1 MDKRTII
8 AFLLIGAILVLTQT
22 TWYKKEILGLK
33 ELPPQANTLQDS
45 DTAAKSEAV
54 GEQEHVD
61 ISESIKGEDLDKMSR
76 ISTENKKPLSS
87 MNNLAVSSA
96 GQEIYIHT
104 SKYEAVLNTKGAT
117 VSSWKL
123 KDYYYD
129 ENLPVQLIKKD
140 GIGNLG
146 IQFAVNQDTIKT
158 YDFVFDVNKTAVDLT
173 TGKTEAILIF
183 ELTIDDNRVLKKT
196 YTFYNDKYI
205 FDLKI
210 ELINLGNVIDNQKYT
225 LTWLSGLEYTEK
237 NIGEDAQNSKSYIYT
252 GGGKEEFKLPE
263 KPNISESTEK
273 IEGKIDWVAIRTK
286 YFASIIFPKTD
297 DDISARLAGTTEP
310 LTEKKV
316 AKTYQ
321 AFLEMRI
328 PYSSRNTE
336 VRDFQ
341 VFLGP
346 LDYHIVKQYDDG
358 FDKIMG
364 YGPAII
370 RPFSKL
376 TIRVFRFLH
385 GFIPNY
391 GVVLIVFSI
400 LVKIVVYPL
409 TRKSYIAM
417 REMQKLQPL
426 MTEMREKYKNE
437 PQRLNKEMMVLY
449 KEHGVNP
456 LSGCLPTLLQMPLL
470 WSIFLVFRN
479 TIQLRHAE
487 FIWWINDLSSPD
499 TILLPFSL
507 PLIGNSLHIIP
518 LLMGAT
524 MFFQQKMTMKDPK
537 QKAMVYFMP
546 IFLTFIFYNF
556 PSGLNLYY
564 TLFNLFSMLQ
574 QRITPEKHN
583 VEDVQSNM
591 SKTANKKSKK

>member
-8 AFLLIGAILVLTQT
+8 AFLLIGAILVVTQT

-33 ELPPQANTLQDS
+33 ELPQKSVTMKDSTSVTQREVIDEQQADAIS
-45 DTAAKSEAV
+45 KSEKEADLGKVSSIFTEQDKPLPSINNLTSSAV
-54 GEQEHVD
+54 GD
-61 ISESIKGEDLDKMSR
+61 
-76 ISTENKKPLSS
+76 
-87 MNNLAVSSA
+87 
-96 GQEIYIHT
+96 EIYINT
-104 SKYEAVLNTKGAT
+104 SKYEAVVNTKGAT
-117 VSSWKL
+117 IASWKL
-123 KDYYYD
+123 KDYFYD
-129 ENLPVQLIKKD
+129 ENNPVQLIKED
-140 GIGNLG
+140 GRGNLG
-146 IQFAVNQDTIKT
+146 IQFSVEQDTVKT
-158 YDFVFDVNKTAVDLT
+158 YDFVFDANKTSIDLT
-173 TGKTEAILIF
+173 TGRSEDILVL
-183 ELTIDDNRVLKKT
+183 ELKLDDDRFLRKT
-196 YTFYNDKYI
+196 YKFYNDKYI

-210 ELINLGNVIDNQKYT
+210 ELINLGDIIDDQKYT

-237 NIGEDAQNSKSYIYT
+237 NIDEDAQNSKSYIYT

-263 KPNISESTEK
+263 KPNVSESSGK

-286 YFASIIFPKTD
+286 YFASILFPKTE
-297 DDISARLAGTTEP
+297 DDITARLAGTTNAIDK
-310 LTEKKV
+310 KKV
-316 AKTYQ
+316 AKTFQ

-346 LDYHIVKQYDDG
+346 LDYYIVKQYDDG
-358 FDKIMG
+358 FDKILG

-376 TIRVFRFLH
+376 TIWVFRFLH

-426 MTEMREKYKNE
+426 MTEMREKYKND

-537 QKAMVYFMP
+537 QKAMVYLMP

-574 QRITPEKHN
+574 QRITPDKHN
-583 VEDVQSNM
+583 IVDVQVN
-591 SKTANKKSKK
+591 TNKKSKK